1 MPISEVIRGG
11 PKKAGT
17 AKPSTT
23 GKTGGQLSG
32 KTILTRRRKIVRDS
46 IRGITRHDIR
56 RLARR
61 GGVKRI
67 SGLIYDEA
75 RTALKEH
82 LEAILSMCVIYVEHR
97 NAKTITT
104 NDVIFS
110 LRKLGRPIYGF
121 DYPLDKSVGKKHSKA
136 RVEAHNDDDD
146 ED

>member
-1 MPISEVIRGG
+1 MPVSQVMRGG
-11 PKKAGT
+11 PKRAGT
-17 AKPSTT
+17 AKPNTT
-23 GKTGGQLSG
+23 GKTTGQLSG
-32 KTILTRRRKIVRDS
+32 KTILKRRRKIVRDS
-46 IRGITRHDIR
+46 IRGITRPDIR

-67 SGLIYDEA
+67 SNLIYDEA

-82 LEAILSMCVIYVEHR
+82 LEAILSMCVIYVEYR

-121 DYPLDKSVGKKHSKA
+121 DYPMDKTAAKKHSKK
-136 RVEAHNDDDD
+136 RVGANDGD